1 MYKINKRGLSPAIAT
16 VLLISLALIL
26 AALIFIWASSL
37 LKERNQK
44 FGEPIENACS
54 DIVFVAEIYGNC
66 ELHVANKGK
75 VPIQG
80 FEIKKKTEGSIE
92 SLGIAGSET
101 TIGEGETK
109 TFDLRDFNRAN
120 SLGEGDVLI
129 TPIIYGLQKGQR
141 TPYVCDGAE
150 INTKAEGC
158 TNFAA
163 I

>member
-1 MYKINKRGLSPAIAT
+1 MNKINKRGLSPAIAT

-37 LKERNQK
+37 IKEKNQK
-44 FGEPIENACS
+44 FGEPIENACEE
-54 DIVFVAEIYGNC
+54 IVFVAEIYECSLNI
-66 ELHVANKGK
+66 ANKGK

-80 FEIKKKTEGSIE
+80 FEIKKKTSGSIE
-92 SLGIAGSET
+92 SLGNAAGET

-109 TFDLRDFNRAN
+109 SFPLSDFNRAN

-141 TPYVCDGAE
+141 TPYVCDVAE
-150 INTKAEGC
+150 INIKPEGC
-158 TNFAA
+158 TIYDAA
-163 I
+163 